1 MRIPLLA
8 VGAGFLSV
16 ILGIALAG
24 CGASLYSTPP
34 NSNPSSSNPI
44 PTISSISPSSLV
56 FGSTPQNLTI
66 NGSGFI
72 SSSSVSF
79 NGTAQTTNY
88 VSGSQLTIALTT
100 AEFTSAGNF
109 NVVVMN
115 PSPGGGA
122 SNSTVFSVDN
132 PVPGITYVSPGAA
145 SVGSAAEA
153 LTVNGLGFV
162 SSSTA
167 NFNGTARPTSF
178 VSTTQLTVMI
188 TAGDQASVG
197 TENITVSNPSP
208 GGGTSSSVPFAV
220 LDPIPTIT
228 SISPSSLAFGST
240 PQNLTISGSG
250 FISSSSVSFNGT
262 AQTTNYVSGSQLTIA
277 LTTAELASIGNFN
290 VVVMNPTPGGGSSS
304 AATFTVGNPVPRITS
319 VSPGAASVG
328 SAAETLTVNGS
339 GFISSS
345 TANFNGTPRP
355 TSFVGTTQLTVMITA
370 GDQASAGTDSITV
383 SNPIPGGGPSNSV
396 PFPVLAPIAV
406 QVSVVA
412 TDLAGNPLSY
422 RWKATDGTI
431 VDANSPS
438 TTWALAD
445 GPGLHFAY
453 VLVSN
458 GKGGY
463 TERRVAV
470 NTDSIGTPMTIPSP
484 ISLAPPPAPAPAS
497 DIYRSFVN
505 WGGISVADI
514 PVYLKDSTSGT
525 VYPASGTVMTNLRGE
540 FLIPAVPPL
549 TSYKANCSVDGGLT
563 ITDCTSVEPY
573 QGWPPPPPPSAAATD
588 YAAGDIVPPSISG
601 SMTLQDGSSCG
612 AVNEFFGIQVTGTA
626 VLRNSSGTTL
636 AGPVRLNE
644 YGEYS
649 LPFNAATSS
658 VLLQCETAAA
668 VSVAVVNPVPTGT
681 FLPSATLTGVSA
693 PTVLSMSATQN
704 GTEVGTFL
712 PPPSGFPSDFYPS
725 ADQFLA
731 GKGLDTRV
739 GACQYY
745 KAIGAVAS
753 CDAAGNPSGA
763 INFEDWKRTVKI
775 DSYAPVGAPPTFTA
789 TYINKVDLNLARD
802 HHSITYGP
810 SQTAAY
816 VCNHLGPTVLD
827 PNQSVDAPNNP
838 SIDTV
843 VANAASGK
851 NLVACVAMDNNVTP
865 GVNVDSHGVAQP
877 FTRFLI
883 FGPSGQLLPSINLD
897 GRREKFVPGTCV
909 VCHGGDHYAG
919 KFPEDGTGAADVGGH
934 FVPYDVGNFEFS
946 SKPGLTEAD
955 QEQAIYHLNQNLLNA
970 APTVAER
977 ELIAGWYAA
986 GQVLDK
992 KYLPTSW
999 QNQSAAAIAFY
1010 QNVHA
1015 RSCRTCHVVLVEG
1028 YNFDHYQNITPGGK
1042 SYRESSPGSALEE
1055 SVATNFHRRGH
1066 SMPNSLVTFNRFW
1079 QSAGT
1084 PVDQPGILKQF
1095 FLTDPTIPET
1105 TGNVT
1110 VVDGSS
1116 NTATTITAG
1125 VGPLAINSASDKIY
1139 VPNRHSNTVTVI
1151 DGATGT
1157 VTATVPE
1164 GTGPHAV
1171 AVNPVT
1177 NKIYVANSDSQS
1189 VGVIDGVS
1197 NTVTATIPLS
1207 VPPGGFAVNSVTNKI
1222 YGTPG
1227 DTSGTG
1233 VTVIDGASNTVTA
1246 TVPFGGFVSS
1256 LVINSVTNE
1265 IYMTTNSLVGT
1276 NYIGN
1281 IIVIDGASDTVA
1293 ATIPLGGFAGA
1304 LAINSVTNKVY
1315 VSTGNSSGYS
1325 NVTVINGATNTITAT
1340 LPLGVPL
1347 YELAIN
1353 SVTNKIYASTA
1364 VVVGVNISG
1373 YNVTV
1378 INGASDTVATT
1389 IPLGG
1394 SAFGLATNSVTN
1406 RIYVPIAIIV
1416 GSTISGYAVTVIDG
1430 TSNSVIATVPVG
1442 LNPSAVTVNSVTN
1455 KVYVDV
1461 E

>member
-1 MRIPLLA
+1 
-8 VGAGFLSV
+8 
-16 ILGIALAG
+16 
-24 CGASLYSTPP
+24 
-34 NSNPSSSNPI
+34 
-44 PTISSISPSSLV
+44 
-56 FGSTPQNLTI
+56 
-66 NGSGFI
+66 
-72 SSSSVSF
+72 
-79 NGTAQTTNY
+79 
-88 VSGSQLTIALTT
+88 
-100 AEFTSAGNF
+100 
-109 NVVVMN
+109 
-115 PSPGGGA
+115 
-122 SNSTVFSVDN
+122 
-132 PVPGITYVSPGAA
+132 
-145 SVGSAAEA
+145 
-153 LTVNGLGFV
+153 
-162 SSSTA
+162 
-167 NFNGTARPTSF
+167 
-178 VSTTQLTVMI
+178 
-188 TAGDQASVG
+188 
-197 TENITVSNPSP
+197 
-208 GGGTSSSVPFAV
+208 
-220 LDPIPTIT
+220 
-228 SISPSSLAFGST
+228 
-240 PQNLTISGSG
+240 
-250 FISSSSVSFNGT
+250 
-262 AQTTNYVSGSQLTIA
+262 
-277 LTTAELASIGNFN
+277 
-290 VVVMNPTPGGGSSS
+290 
-304 AATFTVGNPVPRITS
+304 
-319 VSPGAASVG
+319 
-328 SAAETLTVNGS
+328 
-339 GFISSS
+339 
-345 TANFNGTPRP
+345 
-355 TSFVGTTQLTVMITA
+355 
-370 GDQASAGTDSITV
+370 
-383 SNPIPGGGPSNSV
+383 
-396 PFPVLAPIAV
+396 
-406 QVSVVA
+406 
-412 TDLAGNPLSY
+412 LSY

-470 NTDSIGTPMTIPSP
+470 NTDSIGTPLTIPSA

-505 WGGISVADI
+505 WGGLSVADM
-514 PVYLKDSTSGT
+514 PVYLTDSTSGT

-540 FLIPAVPPL
+540 FLIPGVPPL
-549 TSYKANCSVDGGLT
+549 TSYKANCSVDRGLT

-601 SMTLQDGSSCG
+601 SMTLQDGSPCG

-649 LPFNAATSS
+649 LPFNATASS
-658 VLLQCETAAA
+658 VLLQCEAAA
-668 VSVAVVNPVPTGT
+668 PGPVPVVNLNPNGMGLGQT
-681 FLPSATLTGVSA
+681 TLAGVSA
-693 PTVLSMSATQN
+693 PVVSAMSATLN

-712 PPPSGFPSDFYPS
+712 SPPSGFPSDFYPS

-731 GKGLDTRV
+731 EKGLDTRV

-753 CDAAGNPSGA
+753 CDASGNPSGA
-763 INFEDWKRTVKI
+763 INFADWKRTVKI
-775 DSYAPVGAPPTFTA
+775 DSYAPAGAPPTFTA

-810 SQTAAY
+810 NQTGAY

-827 PNQSVDAPNNP
+827 PSQSVDAPNNP

-843 VANAASGK
+843 VANAANGK
-851 NLVACVAMDNNVTP
+851 NLVACVAMDNNVTL

-877 FTRFLI
+877 FTRVLI

-992 KYLPTSW
+992 KYLPASW
-999 QNQSAAAIAFY
+999 QNQTAAAVAFY

-1015 RSCRTCHVVLVEG
+1015 RSCRTCHIALVEG
-1028 YNFDHYQNITPGGK
+1028 YNFDHYQNITPGGP
-1042 SYRESSPGSALEE
+1042 SYRESSPGSALYE
-1055 SVATNFHRRGH
+1055 SMCLNSHRRGH

-1084 PVDQPGILKQF
+1084 SVDQPATLKQF
-1095 FLTDPTIPET
+1095 FSPSASTGFSSDAPEC

-1110 VVDGSS
+1110 VIDGSS
-1116 NTATTITAG
+1116 DTATTTIAAG
-1125 VGPLAINSASDKIY
+1125 VGPLAVNSVTNKIY
-1139 VPNRHSNTVTVI
+1139 VPNSASNTVNVI

-1157 VTATVPE
+1157 LTATVPE
-1164 GTGPHAV
+1164 GTGPGAV

-1177 NKIYVANSDSQS
+1177 NKIYIANYNSQS

-1222 YGTPG
+1222 YVTPG
-1227 DTSGTG
+1227 DASGTS

-1246 TVPFGGFVSS
+1246 AVPF
-1256 LVINSVTNE
+1256 
-1265 IYMTTNSLVGT
+1265 
-1276 NYIGN
+1276 
-1281 IIVIDGASDTVA
+1281 
-1293 ATIPLGGFAGA
+1293 GGFAGA
-1304 LAINSVTNKVY
+1304 LAINSVTNKIYMTINSLIGSNYIGNVIVIDGASDTVVATVPLGGFGGALAINSVTNKVY
-1315 VSTGNSSGYS
+1315 VATSNTSGS
-1325 NVTVINGATNTITAT
+1325 NVTVINGASNTVTAAI
-1340 LPLGVPL
+1340 PFSVSF
-1347 YELAIN
+1347 YALAVN
-1353 SVTNKIYASTA
+1353 SVTNKIYVPNTNQSVTVINGVSDTVASTIPLGGFA
-1364 VVVGVNISG
+1364 SGLATNSVTNKIYVPIAIIIGGAISG

-1378 INGASDTVATT
+1378 IDGAGDT
-1389 IPLGG
+1389 
-1394 SAFGLATNSVTN
+1394 
-1406 RIYVPIAIIV
+1406 
-1416 GSTISGYAVTVIDG
+1416 
-1430 TSNSVIATVPVG
+1430 VIATVPVG
-1442 LNPSAVTVNSVTN
+1442 TNPFGVTVNSITN